1 MSRTPGCPISLG
13 NPTTENRA
21 SASGTTCTR
30 GLTPVRR
37 AMEAAFPHNGLVS
50 VVIPC
55 YRQAHFLPEAIE
67 SALRQ
72 TYPDVEIIVVDDG
85 SPDDTSIVAAPYAHL
100 HSPPPPHLR
109 PPSSPTPT
117 LHA

>member
-21 SASGTTCTR
+21 SAPRTTCTR

-85 SPDDTSIVAAPYAHL
+85 SPDDTSIVAARYANVRCVRQPNRAL
-100 HSPPPPHLR
+100 
-109 PPSSPTPT
+109 
-117 LHA
+117 